1 MLSASGLSSS
11 SAAVFFTEHKNSIK
25 IMLRKLICE
34 QMKKKGEKEIFRH
47 VQEGQRKRLEDDLEL
62 EKPSLVINF
71 SHLSG
76 SP

>member
-1 MLSASGLSSS
+1 
-11 SAAVFFTEHKNSIK
+11 
-25 IMLRKLICE
+25 
-34 QMKKKGEKEIFRH
+34 MKKKGEKEIFRH